1 MSDQGKSITSSNLA
15 SSSIENITGRVRISN
30 LPTQTLVTTLPNE
43 TLNSSISSALHSTQT
58 HLIKTDKINVAHGLT
73 QISINGINYDIN
85 FVSHKNSL
93 DTSITA
99 EYMVKIIVDPLTIK
113 TVNLADQLLST
124 KSKLVNL
131 AKMMTF
137 ELPQEVKQLVIE
149 NNININQLKQLSTRS
164 EGYLLPY
171 AQLIDKK
178 LILSNGLLVHI
189 PSSVTLPSKKSD
201 DTSQTTVLPSIH
213 FYKQK
218 WHLHLKPIISE
229 IDIKLSLTDP
239 NKTNET
245 QAPQEKPLAIAK
257 PDIARLYSHLIKPL
271 ENISIKQLTS
281 SEERF
286 NHLEPNDSK
295 QTLTNQKM
303 LAKSISSHDHP
314 QTNSTLTNTESSKN
328 TAANIT
334 KQSLMLTALN
344 KAFGKAGSLP
354 LDPESNRDVKY
365 NLASQL
371 TKLIPHINPARLF
384 SLAEPS
390 KIREELIGQ
399 LSLSAPFDIKSLPN
413 SLLSNMNSVSI
424 LFHLLLGVKTGLFNT
439 KSLNSKIKLSQETL
453 HYFQALQKKM
463 GSNNALLTMLEKAG
477 TTETAGKLINNLSLY
492 AQASSD
498 IDGQSNWYFTLP
510 YSLNRHQD
518 NLEGHFTQE
527 TDDSNKPS
535 RWALQLKFNLLEGPI
550 LIQAKVIDS
559 RLNMTI
565 SVENTDQQKRID
577 KLLPPLIT
585 KLSQIGL
592 TPDKVS
598 TQESKIPASLLP
610 GEHYLVKIKA

>member
-1 MSDQGKSITSSNLA
+1 MSDQSKPITSSRLA
-15 SSSIENITGRVRISN
+15 NDRVETITNRM
-30 LPTQTLVTTLPNE
+30 
-43 TLNSSISSALHSTQT
+43 
-58 HLIKTDKINVAHGLT
+58 K
-73 QISINGINYDIN
+73 ISI
-85 FVSHKNSL
+85 
-93 DTSITA
+93 
-99 EYMVKIIVDPLTIK
+99 
-113 TVNLADQLLST
+113 
-124 KSKLVNL
+124 
-131 AKMMTF
+131 
-137 ELPQEVKQLVIE
+137 ELPQELKRLVIE
-149 NNININQLKQLSTRS
+149 NNININQLKQLSSRS

-178 LILSNGLLVHI
+178 LILSNDLILNI
-189 PSSVTLPSKKSD
+189 PSSVSLSSKEFGEKNP
-201 DTSQTTVLPSIH
+201 TTVLPSIH
-213 FYKQK
+213 FFKQK

-229 IDIKLSLTDP
+229 FDIKLSLTDP
-239 NKTNET
+239 HKTNVALT
-245 QAPQEKPLAIAK
+245 PQEKPLAIAK

-271 ENISIKQLTS
+271 ENISTKQLTS
-281 SEERF
+281 PEGAI
-286 NHLEPNDSK
+286 NQLAPDKSK
-295 QTLTNQKM
+295 
-303 LAKSISSHDHP
+303 
-314 QTNSTLTNTESSKN
+314 STLTQQNVLLNSIPSHDQQQNNSAFSHTESSKN
-328 TAANIT
+328 TAEDRT

-354 LDPESNRDVKY
+354 WSPVNTKEVKY

-390 KIREELIGQ
+390 KIRQELMGQ
-399 LSLSAPFDIKSLPN
+399 LSLNTPLDIRNIPN

-424 LFHLLLGVKTGLFNT
+424 LFHLLLGVKTGLLNT
-439 KSLNSKIKLSQETL
+439 RSINSKIKLSQETL
-453 HYFQALQKKM
+453 HYFQELQKKM
-463 GSNNALLTMLEKAG
+463 GSNHALLTMLEKAG
-477 TTETAGKLINNLSLY
+477 TTETVGKLISNLSLY

-527 TDDSNKPS
+527 TDDNNKLS
-535 RWALQLKFNLLEGPI
+535 CWALQLKFNLLEGPI

-565 SVENTDQQKRID
+565 SVENTEQQKRID
-577 KLLPPLIT
+577 RLLPPLVT
-585 KLSQIGL
+585 KLSLIGL

-598 TQESKIPASLLP
+598 TLESKIPASLLP